1 VCTTLSLGGNEIGG
15 IWIPVSVS
23 GCTLS
28 VLALVHL
35 DKVYKRL
42 NAIEAKL
49 AELSDDTME
58 APPKDEE

>member
-1 VCTTLSLGGNEIGG
+1 
-15 IWIPVSVS
+15 
-23 GCTLS
+23 LS